1 MTPDI
6 AICLTILGVAILLF
20 AWDRVPADVIALGVM
35 LAVVATG
42 LLPPDKAFAGFS
54 SDTVMMILG
63 LLIMSAGLIQTG
75 VVEITGRYV
84 FDLAGRNPA
93 IFLPVIM
100 VSVATVSAFMSNT
113 AATAFFVPLVIGYAA
128 KIGASPSRFL
138 LPLAFASILT
148 SSVTLISTSTNLVV
162 SEILTRYQQAPMGM
176 FEMAPVGIPIAVVGL
191 LYVWSIGVRL
201 IPQRED
207 QKAEEKIGERKYQA
221 DVVVVEDGPLVG
233 KSLSDAKITADAGF
247 TVVKLIRGKETVR
260 GEKKL
265 TDVDLQA
272 GDELIIEGLRA
283 HLLKIKD
290 IEGLDFKA
298 DVHLV
303 DPDKEEK
310 EDKTIVEGV
319 LLPRSPL
326 IGQSLRSL
334 DFKER
339 YGLQVLALHRAGRV
353 PSTIS
358 SARLRMGDVLLLQGT
373 NADVKALE
381 QGNLFNIFG
390 GVEAAR
396 LNRSRAPLAAAIF
409 VAAIAAV
416 DLQARLSARCGPGG
430 CIRDAA
436 HALPLSRGGLPPG
449 GVESPDP
456 DRCAALA
463 RRGHGDQRC
472 RQVSRTAVDRRHR
485 RRRALSPADVLL
497 HPDGG
502 ADPAHVQ
509 PGRGPGGAAD
519 RHANRNRAGRRSAAL
534 RHDGRRGGK
543 LFLPDAAGAFLPHG
557 LRTGQVSVF
566 RFPEG
571 RHATDG
577 PDLHSCDCARPLGLA
592 AAGSM
597 NATQGNR
604 CRLTRA
610 LAGQAPRY
618 AVLTSGLC
626 SSSMP
631 GPVIV
636 TRPWS
641 ST

>member
-35 LAVVATG
+35 LTVVATG
-42 LLPPDKAFAGFS
+42 LLPADKAFAGFS

-272 GDELIIEGLRA
+272 GDELILEGLRA

-303 DPDKEEK
+303 DPEKEEK

-358 SARLRMGDVLLLQGT
+358 AARLRMGDVLLLQGT

-416 DLQARLSARCGPGG
+416 TFKLASLPVAVLGGAFVMLLTRCLSPEEAYRQVEWKALILIGALLSLGAAMETSGAGRFLAQQLIGVIGADGPYRLLTCFFILTVALTQPMSNQA
-430 CIRDAA
+430 
-436 HALPLSRGGLPPG
+436 
-449 GVESPDP
+449 
-456 DRCAALA
+456 AALVVLPIA
-463 RRGHGDQRC
+463 M
-472 RQVSRTAVDRRHR
+472 RTAIE
-485 RRRALSPADVLL
+485 L
-497 HPDGG
+497 G
-502 ADPAHVQ
+502 ADPRPFGMMVAVAASCSYLT
-509 PGRGPGGAAD
+509 PLEPSCLMVYGPGKYRFSDFLKVGMPLTVLIYILAI
-519 RHANRNRAGRRSAAL
+519 AL
-534 RHDGRRGGK
+534 VPWVWP
-543 LFLPDAAGAFLPHG
+543 LQ
-557 LRTGQVSVF
+557 LR
-566 RFPEG
+566 
-571 RHATDG
+571 
-577 PDLHSCDCARPLGLA
+577 
-592 AAGSM
+592 
-597 NATQGNR
+597 
-604 CRLTRA
+604 
-610 LAGQAPRY
+610 
-618 AVLTSGLC
+618 
-626 SSSMP
+626 
-631 GPVIV
+631 
-636 TRPWS
+636 
-641 ST
+641 